1 MKTNKCSAVKLY
13 FLCYN
18 CTFTSIVYSD
28 TFLYALVKVM
38 IIHILYVL
46 EN

>member
-1 MKTNKCSAVKLY
+1 MKLY
-13 FLCYN
+13 FLCVI
-18 CTFTSIVYSD
+18 TVHSFSIVYSD